1 MHHKV
6 KGSLLLSCFKMK
18 TPKLIPGPLFSIQ
31 IILLIFFVHLSVYHL
46 STGIRISSSM
56 FTVPRFISFFCLF
69 VCLYLE
75 ALVGKV
81 EMCCVV
87 VVCCLRPG
95 TPGLKP
101 VESLRWF

>member
-1 MHHKV
+1 MRHKV
-6 KGSLLLSCFKMK
+6 KGGLLLSCFKMK

-46 STGIRISSSM
+46 STGIRISSSL
-56 FTVPRFISFFCLF
+56 FTVPRFISFFCLCFCLF
-69 VCLYLE
+69 VCLYFE

-87 VVCCLRPG
+87 VVWCLQSGNSWP
-95 TPGLKP
+95 
-101 VESLRWF
+101 